1 MKKITKVLNSELE
14 TKKFGQELAK
24 SFKGGEVIGLI
35 GELGA
40 GKTSLVKGLALG
52 LGVKKNITSPTFIIM
67 NIYKVKHEKI
77 KNLVHVDAYRIKKGQ
92 ALLGIGLGDY
102 LGDPQS
108 ITIIEWADLVPD
120 ILNKKVT
127 IIKLKH
133 LGGDKRKIS
142 INY

>member
-1 MKKITKVLNSELE
+1 MKKIIKVLNSEAE

>member
-1 MKKITKVLNSELE
+1 MKKIIKVLNSELE
-14 TKKFGQELAK
+14 TKKLGQELAK

-102 LGDPQS
+102 LGDQQS